1 MRLVTFRPHLN
12 YLANETLTLLTMA
25 GLVESLTA
33 GWEVEG
39 SIL

>member
-1 MRLVTFRPHLN
+1 MLEVGHFLATFKLS
-12 YLANETLTLLTMA
+12 NETLTLLTMA

-33 GWEVEG
+33 GWEVKG